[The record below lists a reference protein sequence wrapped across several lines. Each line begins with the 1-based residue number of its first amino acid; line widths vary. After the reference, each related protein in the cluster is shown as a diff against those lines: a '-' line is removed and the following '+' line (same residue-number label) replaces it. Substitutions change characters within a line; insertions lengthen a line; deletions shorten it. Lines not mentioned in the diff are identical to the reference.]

1 MPNIRIGFSSDFS
14 LRNSV
19 VGFGTTVGSATDRKL
34 EVTGTLKGDLQF
46 TGVATLR
53 GYSGFIAQKQQVNK
67 PSVIGFATVGLQT
80 VSAATST
87 GYSYY
92 ETETGFV
99 DLGGVQHGDDLY
111 LNTLSEDL
119 IVDDGQI
126 LNISSIDM
134 VGETTIGEYDP
145 HRHESHVCTG
155 ALESVSVQSNFS
167 VPCGG
172 IEARKENPI
181 EGTVRFNDD
190 LNTLEFYNGV
200 EWRQFTVTGAS
211 GRGVFGGG
219 GDPADTTLIEYLN
232 LSSGGNTVRFGDLTD
247 ARTQL
252 GGASSPIRGLFAG
265 GDPGPSNSDVIEYIT
280 IASEGNGIDFGNLTA
295 AGRLPAAASSST
307 RAIFIGVTASNVISY
322 VEINTTGNAIDFGD
336 LTNTSGQKGTAA
348 SSPTRFVYNS
358 GSTTPKPQLIEYGTI
373 SSKGNTTTFGDLSY
387 GGNDYRK
394 PRATSNGIRG
404 IFAGGYDN
412 ASPYPGLK
420 QINYITM
427 ATTGNAQ
434 DFGELTTARQSATCT
449 GSKIKTVHA
458 GGETDASGSGTLLSS
473 IDVIDYASSGNATD
487 FGSLSSPNAN
497 GAGLS
502 DCHGGLGG
510 F

>member
-34 EVTGTLKGDLQF
+34 EVTDALKGDLQI

-134 VGETTIGEYDP
+134 VGVTTIGEYDP
-145 HRHESHVCTG
+145 HSHQSHVCAG

-219 GDPADTTLIEYLN
+219 NSPAKVSVIDYVNI
-232 LSSGGNTVRFGDLTD
+232 SSLGNAIRFGDMSTGMNQ
-247 ARTQL
+247 AA
-252 GGASSPIRGLFAG
+252 GSASETRGLLSG
-265 GDPGPSNSDVIEYIT
+265 GFDGSSRSDNNDYIT
-280 IASEGNGIDFGNLTA
+280 IASEGNAIDFGNLTL
-295 AGRLPAAASSST
+295 GRSHPGACSSST
-307 RAIFIGVTASNVISY
+307 RSLVGSGFGPYSNIIDY
-322 VEINTTGNAIDFGD
+322 VEIATVGNSLDFGDSTLARDELTGLSSPTRGIFAGGSTPTRQSIIEYVTISSKGNAIDFGN
-336 LTNTSGQKGTAA
+336 LTRATGYPCGGGNA
-348 SSPTRFVYNS
+348 TRGIVVA
-358 GSTTPKPQLIEYGTI
+358 
-373 SSKGNTTTFGDLSY
+373 GNTPSISDSIDQITIASTGNAVDFGGTCSLAIGQHGGSGCTKTRMVFGGGTDPADGGAVTTHIESIEINSNGNGIDFGDL
-387 GGNDYRK
+387 
-394 PRATSNGIRG
+394 T
-404 IFAGGYDN
+404 
-412 ASPYPGLK
+412 L
-420 QINYITM
+420 
-427 ATTGNAQ
+427 
-434 DFGELTTARQSATCT
+434 AR
-449 GSKIKTVHA
+449 
-458 GGETDASGSGTLLSS
+458 
-473 IDVIDYASSGNATD
+473 
-487 FGSLSSPNAN
+487 SSP
-497 GAGLS
+497 GGLS
-502 DCHGGLGG
+502 DSHGGLGG

>member
-34 EVTGTLKGDLQF
+34 EVTDALKGDLQI

-92 ETETGFV
+92 ETETGLV

-134 VGETTIGEYDP
+134 VGVTTIGEYDP
-145 HRHESHVCTG
+145 HSHQSHVCAG

-200 EWRQFTVTGAS
+200 EWRQFVVTGAS
-211 GRGVFGGG
+211 GRAVFGGG
-219 GDPADTTLIEYLN
+219 YQPGPVYVNSLDYVNINTLGNSEY
-232 LSSGGNTVRFGDLTD
+232 FGDLTG
-247 ARTQL
+247 QL
-252 GGASSPIRGLFAG
+252 SICQACGSETRGLYG
-265 GDPGPSNSDVIEYIT
+265 GNNGSPTANPIEYIT
-280 IASEGNGIDFGNLTA
+280 LASQGNSIDFVDQNLYWPKA
-295 AGRLPAAASSST
+295 Q
-307 RAIFIGVTASNVISY
+307 SY
-322 VEINTTGNAIDFGD
+322 
-336 LTNTSGQKGTAA
+336 
-348 SSPTRFVYNS
+348 
-358 GSTTPKPQLIEYGTI
+358 QL
-373 SSKGNTTTFGDLSY
+373 D
-387 GGNDYRK
+387 
-394 PRATSNGIRG
+394 
-404 IFAGGYDN
+404 
-412 ASPYPGLK
+412 
-420 QINYITM
+420 
-427 ATTGNAQ
+427 
-434 DFGELTTARQSATCT
+434 
-449 GSKIKTVHA
+449 
-458 GGETDASGSGTLLSS
+458 
-473 IDVIDYASSGNATD
+473 
-487 FGSLSSPNAN
+487 SL
-497 GAGLS
+497 
-502 DCHGGLGG
+502 